1 MIWDWEEK
9 EEEKEEGGRRG
20 GEGRGGG
27 DFSELELRKE
37 DRLQGKTP

>member
-1 MIWDWEEK
+1 MIRDWEEK

-27 DFSELELRKE
+27 GFSEFELRKE
-37 DRLQGKTP
+37 NRLHGKTP